1 MEMEVM
7 SLERSL
13 DKSSAGTADV
23 DDPASTSN
31 SNETKINVDDD
42 LSPKS
47 SVQGNNKEERTAAGS
62 FSESPT
68 STPLSTQIL
77 RKQLSLNR
85 PHDIVIVFWSTGSS
99 C

>member
-1 MEMEVM
+1 MEMEAM

-23 DDPASTSN
+23 DDPVSTSN

-47 SVQGNNKEERTAAGS
+47 SVQGNNK
-62 FSESPT
+62 
-68 STPLSTQIL
+68 
-77 RKQLSLNR
+77 
-85 PHDIVIVFWSTGSS
+85 
-99 C
+99 